1 MARLGTDLI
10 AALRTTADRLR
21 AGADYEWGHA
31 GACNCGHLAQTVT
44 GLDRAA
50 VYRQV
55 GGEWSDYLHEH
66 CSITGDRVD
75 DVATTMIR
83 FGFEPSELAAL
94 ELLSDGEVLA
104 QLPGGHRWL
113 ARNERGDV
121 VEYLDAWADL
131 LERRRRERD
140 EARTAAKVA

>member
-10 AALRTTADRLR
+10 AALRTTATRLR

-50 VYRQV
+50 IYRQV
-55 GGEWSDYLHEH
+55 GGEWNDYLHEH
-66 CSITGDRVD
+66 CPVTGDRVE
-75 DVATTMIR
+75 DVATVMIR

-94 ELLSDGEVLA
+94 ELLSDDEVLR

-113 ARNERGDV
+113 ARNEREDV
-121 VEYLDAWADL
+121 VAYLEAWADL
-131 LERRRRERD
+131 LERRKRD
-140 EARTAAKVA
+140 ENDARAAAKVA